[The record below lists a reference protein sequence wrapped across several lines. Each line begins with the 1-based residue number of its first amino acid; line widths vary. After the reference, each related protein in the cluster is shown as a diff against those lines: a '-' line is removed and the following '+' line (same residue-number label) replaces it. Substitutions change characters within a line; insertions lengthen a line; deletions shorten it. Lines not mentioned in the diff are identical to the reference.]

1 VLFTDCC
8 CILLLL
14 LLHFVA
20 PAAAAAANPEE
31 IELGDED
38 DADEDMGGEGGE
50 GGDGGEGEGEEG
62 GDVQEK
68 VVPAAVFGS
77 LAGQKQQAGEEPVGA
92 LERFKKRR
100 VD

>member
-1 VLFTDCC
+1 MLFTDCC

-38 DADEDMGGEGGE
+38 DAGEDM

-77 LAGQKQQAGEEPVGA
+77 LAGQKQQADEEPVRA